1 VSIINSEQHSQN
13 ILITINH
20 GLSSRYILR
29 SNLLNNLI
37 SYSNSKIIIAVA
49 DPNAFFDLVSRFK
62 GRVSF
67 VQSPELINSY
77 SKKQKIYRYIKL
89 IQTFGLPKDKI
100 YSAIW
105 VKKKLF
111 EKNINYSLIKIIFV
125 LILSKIHCNF
135 YLFRKILR
143 FLTYPLIIDSRY
155 TELLKAKKIDK
166 VLLDGLTSLW
176 SINSYWIAASK
187 KLGLETTTI
196 ITNWDHPTTRGY
208 QSIDSNQYLVW
219 GKSMKEEMIKYHD
232 IKPSKLDISGSI
244 IFDMYSDPSFI
255 LTVEQINSLYSKNIP
270 KQYVLFV
277 THSPYYPY
285 NFELIK
291 YIRKQIQNDITL
303 VIRLHPLYLDNF
315 AKNELE
321 KHKKYDVANQNV
333 IYFYPISAS
342 NSLSADMSYKEI
354 QLSAS
359 LLANAKV
366 IINCMST
373 MLLDGLINNKPV
385 INIAFDWGK
394 GSLIANSLSI
404 AVYRIHLSRVI
415 NAPGTYLV
423 KTRAEL
429 SYLIYELVNQRLEL
443 KGSSIID
450 EIILNE
456 CGVIDGSATM
466 NIANHVI
473 N

>member
-1 VSIINSEQHSQN
+1 MNFYSDHNKKSN

-37 SYSNSKIIIAVA
+37 SYSNSKIVIAVA

-67 VQSPELINSY
+67 IRSPKLIYSH
-77 SKKQKIYRYIKL
+77 SKKRKIYRYINL

-111 EKNINYSLIKIIFV
+111 EKNTNYPPIKKIFV
-125 LILSKIHCNF
+125 LILSRIHCNF

-143 FLTYPLIIDSRY
+143 FLTYPLVIDPRY
-155 TELLKAKKIDK
+155 TALLKEKNIDK
-166 VLLDGLTSLW
+166 VLLDGFTSLW
-176 SINSYWIAASK
+176 PINAYWIAASK

-208 QSIDSNQYLVW
+208 ESIEANQYLVW
-219 GKSMKEEMIKYHD
+219 GKSMKEEMIKYQD
-232 IKPSKLDISGSI
+232 INSSKLDISGSI
-244 IFDMYSDPSFI
+244 IFDMYSDPTFI
-255 LTVEQINSLYSKNIP
+255 LPVEQMNSSYSRNIP
-270 KQYVLFV
+270 KQYVLFL

-333 IYFYPISAS
+333 IYFYPNSAS
-342 NSLSADMSYKEI
+342 NSLSADMCYKEI

-359 LLANAKV
+359 LVGNAKV

-394 GSLIANSLSI
+394 GSLIANPLSI
-404 AVYRIHLSRVI
+404 AEYRIHLSRVI

-423 KTRAEL
+423 RTRAEL
-429 SYLIYELVNQRLEL
+429 SDLIYELVNQRLEL

-456 CGVIDGSATM
+456 CGVIDGSASI
-466 NIANHVI
+466 NIAKNII

>member
-1 VSIINSEQHSQN
+1 
-13 ILITINH
+13 
-20 GLSSRYILR
+20 
-29 SNLLNNLI
+29 
-37 SYSNSKIIIAVA
+37 
-49 DPNAFFDLVSRFK
+49 
-62 GRVSF
+62 
-67 VQSPELINSY
+67 
-77 SKKQKIYRYIKL
+77 
-89 IQTFGLPKDKI
+89 
-100 YSAIW
+100 
-105 VKKKLF
+105 
-111 EKNINYSLIKIIFV
+111 
-125 LILSKIHCNF
+125 
-135 YLFRKILR
+135 
-143 FLTYPLIIDSRY
+143 
-155 TELLKAKKIDK
+155 
-166 VLLDGLTSLW
+166 
-176 SINSYWIAASK
+176 
-187 KLGLETTTI
+187 
-196 ITNWDHPTTRGY
+196 
-208 QSIDSNQYLVW
+208 
-219 GKSMKEEMIKYHD
+219 MKEEMIKYHD

-385 INIAFDWGK
+385 INIAFDWEK
-394 GSLIANSLSI
+394 GTLIANTLSI
-404 AVYRIHLSRVI
+404 AEYRIHLSRVI

-423 KTRAEL
+423 RTRAEL
-429 SYLIYELVNQRLEL
+429 SDLIYELVNQRLEL